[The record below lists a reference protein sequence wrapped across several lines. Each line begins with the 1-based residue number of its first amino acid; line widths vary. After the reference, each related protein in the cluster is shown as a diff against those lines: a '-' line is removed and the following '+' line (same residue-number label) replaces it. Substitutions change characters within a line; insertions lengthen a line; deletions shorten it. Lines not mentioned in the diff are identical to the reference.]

1 MKRAAWGIFAAL
13 LAMLF
18 CAQAMRAGTVHGTV
32 NNGTTGKPGA
42 GVEVVL
48 IQLQGG
54 MQPVANT
61 KSDASGNFTF
71 DNPNIGAQPMLV
83 RAIYKGV
90 NFHQPLPP
98 GKDSVSV
105 DIFEP
110 TGDAKTITVP
120 SHVVIFQPNGANLL
134 VGEEYGVKNDSK
146 PPLAFFKLDGN
157 FEAVLPDNA
166 ELKQIAAAGPSG
178 MPVVQ
183 APIDKGKN
191 KYAISFAFR
200 PGESE
205 VRLSYELP
213 YPNNKISVKLPTVY
227 GGGRLLVVVPPTVQV
242 SGDGLQAAGQEQ
254 GMIIY
259 TRDNVAAGTS
269 VLVSLSGTA
278 PPPSVDVSGGE
289 SGGAPGRGENVQG
302 GEAAGA
308 TIQSVPGRL
317 DEYKWYL
324 VGGFVALFVL
334 SAVLLWKKQIPVTV
348 VGAEGTAPVLAAK
361 NKSAARA
368 NSGKSSSTGAAA
380 GGNGDSLGSLDRA
393 TASSLDAL
401 KDQLFRLELRRQA
414 GTISDEEYSRERG
427 KAEQVLRDLVRG

>member
-1 MKRAAWGIFAAL
+1 MKRAAGGIFAVL
-13 LAMLF
+13 LATLL
-18 CAQAMRAGTVHGTV
+18 CAQALRAGTVHGTV

-61 KSDASGNFTF
+61 KSDAAGNFIF
-71 DNPNIGAQPMLV
+71 DNTNIGVQPMLV
-83 RAIYKGV
+83 RAVYKGV

-110 TGDAKTITVP
+110 TGDSKTITVP
-120 SHVVIFQPNGANLL
+120 SHVVIFQPNGATLL

-157 FEAVLPDNA
+157 FEAALPDNA

-259 TRDNVAAGTS
+259 TRDNVPAGTA
-269 VLVSLSGTA
+269 VLVSLAGTA
-278 PPPSVDVSGGE
+278 PAPAAASAGD
-289 SGGAPGRGENVQG
+289 SGGAPGRAENVQG
-302 GEAAGA
+302 GEANGA

-317 DEYKWYL
+317 DDYKWYL
-324 VGGFVALFVL
+324 VGGFAVLFAL

-348 VGAEGTAPVLAAK
+348 IGSEAAAPEPASK
-361 NKSAARA
+361 NQPAQRARTETSA
-368 NSGKSSSTGAAA
+368 TLAAA
-380 GGNGDSLGSLDRA
+380 GNGNALGSLDRA

-414 GTISDEEYSRERG
+414 GTISEEEYSRERA

>member
-1 MKRAAWGIFAAL
+1 MKGLAGIFAATL
-13 LAMLF
+13 VTLIF
-18 CAQAMRAGTVHGTV
+18 AQINWAGTVHGTV

-48 IQLQGG
+48 IQLQGE

-61 KSDASGNFTF
+61 KTDRAGNFTF

-83 RAIYKGV
+83 RAVYKGV

-98 GKDSVSV
+98 GKDSVTV
-105 DIFEP
+105 DVFEP
-110 TGDAKTITVP
+110 TSDAKTISVP
-120 SHVVIFQPNGANLL
+120 SHVVIFQPNGANLI

-146 PPLAFFKLDGN
+146 PPQAFFKLDGN
-157 FEAVLPDNA
+157 FEAPLPENA
-166 ELKQIAAAGPSG
+166 ELKQIAASGPSG

-183 APIDKGKN
+183 APIDKGRN

-213 YPNNKISVKLPTVY
+213 YPNNKISVKLPMAY
-227 GGGRLLVVVPPTVQV
+227 SGGRLLLVAPPTMQV
-242 SGDGLQAAGQEQ
+242 TGDGLQMAGQEQ
-254 GMIIY
+254 GMNIY
-259 TRDNVAAGTS
+259 ERERVTAGTA

-278 PPPSVDVSGGE
+278 PFPAAASSGD
-289 SGGAPGRGENVQG
+289 SGGAPGRAENVQG
-302 GEAAGA
+302 GKPAAA

-317 DEYKWYL
+317 DEYKWWL
-324 VGGFVALFVL
+324 VGGFCVLFMF
-334 SAVLLWKKQIPVTV
+334 AAILLWRKPITVTV
-348 VGAEGTAPVLAAK
+348 VAPGASVPEPVVKSEPAQSSAV
-361 NKSAARA
+361 KSA
-368 NSGKSSSTGAAA
+368 GAAS
-380 GGNGDSLGSLDRA
+380 NGDSLASLDRA
-393 TASSLDAL
+393 TITSLDAL

-414 GTISDEEYSRERG
+414 GTISDEEYSRERA

>member
-1 MKRAAWGIFAAL
+1 MKRVSGGILATAF
-13 LAMLF
+13 AMLF
-18 CAQAMRAGTVHGTV
+18 SAQSMRAGTVHGTV

-48 IQLQGG
+48 IQLQGS

-61 KSDASGNFTF
+61 KTDAAGNFTF
-71 DNPNIGAQPMLV
+71 DHPSIGAQPMLV

-98 GKDSVSV
+98 GKDSVTV
-105 DIFEP
+105 DVFEP
-110 TGDAKTITVP
+110 TGDAKTISVP
-120 SHVVIFQPNGANLL
+120 SHVVIFQPNGASLL

-146 PPLAFFKLDGN
+146 PPQAFFKLDGN
-157 FEAVLPDNA
+157 FEAALPENA

-191 KYAISFAFR
+191 RYAISFAFR

-227 GGGRLLVVVPPTVQV
+227 GGGRLLVVVPPTVKIV
-242 SGDGLQAAGQEQ
+242 GDGLQAAGQEQ

-259 TRDNVAAGTS
+259 TRDNIPAGIP

-278 PPPSVDVSGGE
+278 PPPAAAASSGD
-289 SGGAPGRGENVQG
+289 SGGAPGRAENVR
-302 GEAAGA
+302 GEESAGA

-317 DEYKWYL
+317 DEYKWWL
-324 VGGFVALFVL
+324 VGGFVVLF
-334 SAVLLWKKQIPVTV
+334 AFAAILLWKKPIAVTV
-348 VGAEGTAPVLAAK
+348 VGPEAAAPQPVPK
-361 NKSAARA
+361 TPPTSRGNSEKSAAA
-368 NSGKSSSTGAAA
+368 S
-380 GGNGDSLGSLDRA
+380 GNGDSLGSLDRF

-414 GTISDEEYSRERG
+414 GTISDEEYARERA

>member
-1 MKRAAWGIFAAL
+1 MKRAAGGIFAAL
-13 LAMLF
+13 LATLL
-18 CAQAMRAGTVHGTV
+18 CAQALQAGTVRGTV

-61 KSDASGNFTF
+61 KSDAAGNFIF
-71 DNPNIGAQPMLV
+71 DNTNIGAQPMLV
-83 RAIYKGV
+83 RAVYKGV

-105 DIFEP
+105 EIFEP
-110 TGDAKTITVP
+110 TGDSKTITVP
-120 SHVVIFQPNGANLL
+120 SHVVIFQPNGATLL

-157 FEAVLPDNA
+157 FEAALPDNA

-227 GGGRLLVVVPPTVQV
+227 GGGRLLVVVPPTVKV

-259 TRDNVAAGTS
+259 TRDNVPAGTA
-269 VLVSLSGTA
+269 VLVSLAGTA
-278 PPPSVDVSGGE
+278 PAPAAASAGD
-289 SGGAPGRGENVQG
+289 SGGAPGRAENVQG
-302 GEAAGA
+302 GEANGA

-317 DEYKWYL
+317 DDYKWYL
-324 VGGFVALFVL
+324 VGGFAVLFAL

-348 VGAEGTAPVLAAK
+348 IGSDAAAPEPASK
-361 NKSAARA
+361 NQPAQRARTEKSA
-368 NSGKSSSTGAAA
+368 TPAAA
-380 GGNGDSLGSLDRA
+380 GNGNALGSLDRA
-393 TASSLDAL
+393 TASSLDEL

-414 GTISDEEYSRERG
+414 GTISEEEYSRERA

>member
-1 MKRAAWGIFAAL
+1 MKRAAGGIFAAL
-13 LAMLF
+13 LATLL
-18 CAQAMRAGTVHGTV
+18 CAQALRAGTVHGTV

-61 KSDASGNFTF
+61 KSDAAGNFTF
-71 DNPNIGAQPMLV
+71 DNTNIGAQPLLV
-83 RAIYKGV
+83 RAVYKGV

-110 TGDAKTITVP
+110 TGDSKTITVP
-120 SHVVIFQPNGANLL
+120 SHVVIFQPNGATLL

-157 FEAVLPDNA
+157 FEAALPDNA

-213 YPNNKISVKLPTVY
+213 YPNNKISLKLPTVY

-259 TRDNVAAGTS
+259 TRDNVPAGTA
-269 VLVSLSGTA
+269 VLVSLAGTA
-278 PPPSVDVSGGE
+278 PAPAVASAGDS
-289 SGGAPGRGENVQG
+289 SGAPGRAENVQG
-302 GEAAGA
+302 GEASG
-308 TIQSVPGRL
+308 TMIQSVPGRF
-317 DEYKWYL
+317 DDYKWYA
-324 VGGFVALFVL
+324 VGGFAALFAL

-348 VGAEGTAPVLAAK
+348 IGSEAAAPEPAAK
-361 NKSAARA
+361 NQPAQRARTEKSA
-368 NSGKSSSTGAAA
+368 TPAAT
-380 GGNGDSLGSLDRA
+380 GNGNALGSFDRA
-393 TASSLDAL
+393 TANSLDAL

-414 GTISDEEYSRERG
+414 GTISEEEYSRERA

>member
-1 MKRAAWGIFAAL
+1 
-13 LAMLF
+13 
-18 CAQAMRAGTVHGTV
+18 
-32 NNGTTGKPGA
+32 
-42 GVEVVL
+42 
-48 IQLQGG
+48 
-54 MQPVANT
+54 
-61 KSDASGNFTF
+61 
-71 DNPNIGAQPMLV
+71 
-83 RAIYKGV
+83 
-90 NFHQPLPP
+90 
-98 GKDSVSV
+98 
-105 DIFEP
+105 
-110 TGDAKTITVP
+110 
-120 SHVVIFQPNGANLL
+120 
-134 VGEEYGVKNDSK
+134 VKNDSK
-146 PPLAFFKLDGN
+146 SPQAFFKLDGN
-157 FEAVLPDNA
+157 FEAALPDNA

-259 TRDNVAAGTS
+259 TRDNIPAGTS
-269 VLVSLSGTA
+269 VLVSLAGTA
-278 PPPSVDVSGGE
+278 PPPAAAANGGD
-289 SGGAPGRGENVQG
+289 SGGAPGRAENVQG
-302 GEAAGA
+302 GETSGA

-324 VGGFVALFVL
+324 VGGFCVLFAL
-334 SAVLLWKKQIPVTV
+334 SALLLWKKQIPITV
-348 VGAEGTAPVLAAK
+348 VGSEAAAPEPASKNQPALRAKTEKSGGTAVA
-361 NKSAARA
+361 
-368 NSGKSSSTGAAA
+368 
-380 GGNGDSLGSLDRA
+380 GNGDALGSLDRA

-414 GTISDEEYSRERG
+414 GTISDEEYSRERA

>member
-1 MKRAAWGIFAAL
+1 MKRAARGILAAL
-13 LAMLF
+13 FATLLLAH
-18 CAQAMRAGTVHGTV
+18 AMRAGTVHGTV

-61 KSDASGNFTF
+61 KSDAAGKFSF
-71 DNPNIGAQPMLV
+71 DNPNIGGQPMLV

-98 GKDSVSV
+98 GKDSVTV
-105 DIFEP
+105 EVFEP

-157 FEAVLPDNA
+157 FEAALPENA

-213 YPNNKISVKLPTVY
+213 YPNNKISLKLPTVY

-259 TRDNVAAGTS
+259 TRDNVPAGTS

-278 PPPSVDVSGGE
+278 PPPSVDVSGGN
-289 SGGAPGRGENVQG
+289 SGGAPGRAENVQG
-302 GEAAGA
+302 SEASGA
-308 TIQSVPGRL
+308 TIQSIPGRL
-317 DEYKWYL
+317 DDYKWYL
-324 VGGFVALFVL
+324 VGGFAALFAL

-348 VGAEGTAPVLAAK
+348 IGSEAAAPEPVSKNQPSSRAK
-361 NKSAARA
+361 TEKS
-368 NSGKSSSTGAAA
+368 GAAA
-380 GGNGDSLGSLDRA
+380 VAGNGDALGPLDRA

-414 GTISDEEYSRERG
+414 GTISDEEYSRERA

>member
-1 MKRAAWGIFAAL
+1 MKRAAGGIFAAL
-13 LAMLF
+13 LATLL
-18 CAQAMRAGTVHGTV
+18 CAQALQAGTVRGTV

-61 KSDASGNFTF
+61 KSDAAGNFIF
-71 DNPNIGAQPMLV
+71 DNTNIGAQPMLV
-83 RAIYKGV
+83 RAVYKGV

-105 DIFEP
+105 EIFEP
-110 TGDAKTITVP
+110 TGDSKTITVP
-120 SHVVIFQPNGANLL
+120 SHVVIFQPNGATLL

-157 FEAVLPDNA
+157 FEAALPDNA

-259 TRDNVAAGTS
+259 TRDNVPAGTA
-269 VLVSLSGTA
+269 VLVSLAGTA
-278 PPPSVDVSGGE
+278 PAPAAASAGD
-289 SGGAPGRGENVQG
+289 SGGAPGRAENVQG
-302 GEAAGA
+302 GEANGA

-317 DEYKWYL
+317 DDYKWYL
-324 VGGFVALFVL
+324 VGGFAVLFAL

-348 VGAEGTAPVLAAK
+348 IGSDAAAPEPASK
-361 NKSAARA
+361 NQPAQRARTEKSA
-368 NSGKSSSTGAAA
+368 TPAAA
-380 GGNGDSLGSLDRA
+380 GNGNALGSLDRA
-393 TASSLDAL
+393 TASSLDEL

-414 GTISDEEYSRERG
+414 GTISEEEYSRERA

>member
-1 MKRAAWGIFAAL
+1 MKRFIGGMVAAVFVTL
-13 LAMLF
+13 LS
-18 CAQAMRAGTVHGTV
+18 AQAMRAGTVHGTV

-61 KSDASGNFTF
+61 KSNASGNFTF

-120 SHVVIFQPNGANLL
+120 SHVVIFQPNGATLL

-146 PPLAFFKLDGN
+146 PPQAFFKLDGN
-157 FEAVLPDNA
+157 FEAALPENA

-259 TRDNVAAGTS
+259 TRDNVPAGTP
-269 VLVSLSGTA
+269 VLVSLVGTA
-278 PPPSVDVSGGE
+278 PPPAAASAGD
-289 SGGAPGRGENVQG
+289 SGGAPGRAENVQG
-302 GEAAGA
+302 GEASAA

-317 DEYKWYL
+317 DDYKWYL
-324 VGGFVALFVL
+324 VGGFAALFAL
-334 SAVLLWKKQIPVTV
+334 SALLLWKKQIPVTV
-348 VGAEGTAPVLAAK
+348 VGSEAAAPEPVSKNQQAPRAK
-361 NKSAARA
+361 TEKSGAI
-368 NSGKSSSTGAAA
+368 GAA
-380 GGNGDSLGSLDRA
+380 GNGDALGSLDRA

-414 GTISDEEYSRERG
+414 GTISEEEYSRERA